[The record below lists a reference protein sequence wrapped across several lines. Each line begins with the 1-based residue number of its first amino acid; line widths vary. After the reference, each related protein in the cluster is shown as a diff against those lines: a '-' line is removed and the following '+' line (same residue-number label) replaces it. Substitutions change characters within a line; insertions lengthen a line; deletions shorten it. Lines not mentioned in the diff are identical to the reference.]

1 MYILFPKYTRY
12 NIWFLLPKHLTYANY
27 SLFEVRSF
35 VLLQATFNFSK
46 RPKDPTF
53 TKPKKFC
60 VSGQMEYWEYMENF
74 LSHFLEEE
82 MDEVK
87 STISR

>member
-1 MYILFPKYTRY
+1 MQTIHFLRLGVLFCFKLPSISAKDQK
-12 NIWFLLPKHLTYANY
+12 IQHLLN
-27 SLFEVRSF
+27 
-35 VLLQATFNFSK
+35 Q
-46 RPKDPTF
+46 
-53 TKPKKFC
+53 KFC

-87 STISR
+87 STICR